1 MQVEPKN
8 FCVIAEW
15 KNEGPTVCECKPMSL
30 DDAMEMARKFQN
42 YSNVIRVAVVS
53 FFHEWGNEALAP
65 KKEEAR

>member
-1 MQVEPKN
+1 
-8 FCVIAEW
+8 
-15 KNEGPTVCECKPMSL
+15 MSL